1 MIFQI
6 KHSLNNNKILFN
18 TVILMVLS
26 FLSKIAGLLRDRILT
41 SNFGIGDILDSY
53 QSAFKIPDL
62 IFNILILG
70 TLSSAFIPVFNR
82 LLHKKDLCEAQD
94 LVDDVLVII
103 FFIMGTISLIMYFG
117 APYLV
122 RIVAISY
129 EGEKLQNTIELMR
142 IMAFSPLIFS
152 LSSVFTSILN
162 TYKKFISAALAPIFY
177 NIGIIV
183 GVLFFYPR
191 FGVNGLGYGVIL
203 GALLH
208 LVVQIPA
215 FINTKFPL
223 KFTFG
228 FNFDN
233 LYKLWSLYWPRI
245 LVIDISMI
253 SIFIGTSIA
262 STQQNA
268 VAVFNLAF
276 NLNTIAIGIVVVAF
290 VTAIFPYLTESYS
303 NNRKREFRNYV
314 NITIM
319 RILFALIPITFL
331 MLNYRAQLVRIV
343 YGSGNFDWEATN
355 LVYKTFTAFVI
366 SLPFQGLIPL
376 FSRVLYA
383 RHDTKTPM
391 YIGIFSIVLTIISS
405 NILSSTYGVVGV
417 AIAFSLSIF
426 IVCLIYG
433 YIIFKVTKNYYL
445 NQIIE
450 YSLKVLISSIIMI
463 VPAYIIKT
471 LYGSLINVDGLV
483 NIFLQVIIS
492 SIPALIVYYY
502 TVRRWNLIKPLELNK
517 KIK

>member
-1 MIFQI
+1 MIFKI
-6 KHSLNNNKILFN
+6 KSSLKNNKILFH
-18 TVILMVLS
+18 TVILMGLS
-26 FLSKIAGLLRDRILT
+26 LLSKIVGLLRDRILT

-70 TLSSAFIPVFNR
+70 TLSSAFIPVFNK
-82 LLHKKDLCEAQD
+82 LLHKKDLKEAQD

-103 FFIMGTISLIMYFG
+103 FFVMGALSLVMYFG
-117 APYLV
+117 ASYLV
-122 RIVAISY
+122 RVVAISY
-129 EGEKLQNTIELMR
+129 EGEKLQNTIDLMK
-142 IMAFSPLIFS
+142 IMAFSPLVFS

-162 TYKKFISAALAPIFY
+162 TYKKFIAAALAPIFY
-177 NIGIIV
+177 NIGIII
-183 GVLFFYPR
+183 GVAYLYPI
-191 FGVNGLGYGVIL
+191 FGVKGLGYGVVL

-208 LVVQIPA
+208 LLIQIPA
-215 FINTKFPL
+215 FINTGFPF
-223 KFTFG
+223 KFTYG
-228 FNFDN
+228 FNLNN

-245 LVIDISMI
+245 LVIDISMV

-262 STQQNA
+262 STQRNA

-303 NNRKREFRNYV
+303 KDRKKEFRNYV
-314 NITIM
+314 NITIL

-355 LVYKTFTAFVI
+355 LVYRTFTAFVV

-391 YIGIFSIVLTIISS
+391 YIGLFSIILTIISS
-405 NILSSTYGVVGV
+405 NILSSIYGVVGV
-417 AIAFSLSIF
+417 AMAFSFSIF
-426 IVCLIYG
+426 VICLIYG
-433 YIIFKVTKNYYL
+433 YIVFKVTKNYYINHIL
-445 NQIIE
+445 E
-450 YSLKVLISSIIMI
+450 YAFRILISSVFMLG
-463 VPAYIIKT
+463 VSFGLKT
-471 LYGSLINVDGLV
+471 LYGRYIPIDGLV
-483 NIFLQVIIS
+483 NVSLQVLVS
-492 SIPALIVYYY
+492 VMPALALYYY
-502 TVRRWNLIKPLELNK
+502 IVKKWNLIKPLELNK